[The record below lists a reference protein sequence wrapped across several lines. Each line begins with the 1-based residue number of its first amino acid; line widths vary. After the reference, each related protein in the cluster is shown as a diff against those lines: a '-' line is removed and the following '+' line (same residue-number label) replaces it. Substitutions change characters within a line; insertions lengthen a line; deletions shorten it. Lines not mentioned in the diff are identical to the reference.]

1 MTVASMVAKTQVEP
15 QAVVARAQDEMI
27 GQLWAEASM
36 KNFCAQSH
44 VRNCVCLKV
53 SRAGEHDC
61 NKDDEWVV
69 VSETAKGGTKG
80 TQHAMAG
87 SAVGKASSKSCCAWP
102 YGGGGGRFEVSSVRC
117 EHGGK
122 DDTGAKIS
130 KAV

>member
-80 TQHAMAG
+80 TQHAMAE
-87 SAVGKASSKSCCAWP
+87 SAVGKASSKS
-102 YGGGGGRFEVSSVRC
+102 FSSVRC

-122 DDTGAKIS
+122 DDMGLQPPRQHKH
-130 KAV
+130 KEGRCEWQQQ